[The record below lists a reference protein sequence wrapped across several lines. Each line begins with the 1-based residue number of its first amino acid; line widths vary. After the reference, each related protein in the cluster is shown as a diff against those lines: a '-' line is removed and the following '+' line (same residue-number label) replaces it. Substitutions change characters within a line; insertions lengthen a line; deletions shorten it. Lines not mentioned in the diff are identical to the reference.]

1 MGYNVNDVEGNHTM
15 LFSYLESS
23 EILYI
28 EINDETKQYFNLRKF
43 KVPKKSY
50 NPRNFQKFVEFSFD
64 HQLSLMDVDIYGD
77 KDYKKNREIELL
89 TLYNKKV
96 ETELDLER
104 NSLW

>member
-1 MGYNVNDVEGNHTM
+1 
-15 LFSYLESS
+15 
-23 EILYI
+23 
-28 EINDETKQYFNLRKF
+28 
-43 KVPKKSY
+43 
-50 NPRNFQKFVEFSFD
+50 VEFSFD